1 MTAAPQNSKSDIDP
15 LTIDPLTL
23 AVVRQKLLAVAEEI
37 VETMVR
43 TCFSPLLNQSRDL
56 SAVVLDGDAQVVAQA
71 ERTPIH
77 MGAMPF
83 AVRAMAKDFAD
94 DIGPGDVIMA
104 NDPYWGGSHL
114 PDITLVKPVF
124 RDGALLF
131 WVAIRA
137 HQSDTGGISAGGYSP
152 SAREIFHEGIRI
164 PPVKL
169 VERGRMREDVLR
181 MVCENTR
188 KAEDTRG
195 DIMAMFASVEVGAER
210 VDALLDRY
218 GAARIEACSAAI
230 LDAGEAAMRAY
241 IRQWE
246 PGVYKSTAYLD
257 HDGVATERYPVPV
270 TITVTDGEVEVD
282 FSDVGDQVQSYYNS
296 PIANTSACVYIA
308 FFYLSNDQQV
318 QNEGS
323 TRAIKIITRKGSL
336 LDSTAP
342 APVTGC
348 TTFTA
353 AVIIEAVLRAM
364 EGAAPDAIVAGA
376 SRRFR
381 YVIAGND
388 PKTGSYIYHYFS
400 NKGGF
405 GANTTED
412 GWVNIGGLQN
422 PGGTPS
428 ASLERVE
435 ATYPFLIEEYGLT
448 QNSAGAGEQRGGA
461 GGIVALRYRG
471 EGPAV
476 LNIAGEGT
484 VVAPYGA
491 RGGQDGAPHVIWIE
505 RGNERIELNGRSN
518 DTPIQPG
525 DLIVHHAAGGGGCGD
540 PLERDRALV
549 ERDVAYGY
557 ITAEAARTKYGLG

>member
-1 MTAAPQNSKSDIDP
+1 MSDDRTDKGQEIDA
-15 LTIDPLTL
+15 LTL
-23 AVVRQKLLAVAEEI
+23 AVVRQKLLSVSEEI

-56 SAVVLDGDAQVVAQA
+56 SAVVLDGAAQVVAQA

-83 AVRAMAKDFAD
+83 AVRAMAEDFRD
-94 DIGPGDVIMA
+94 TIGPDDVLMA

-124 RDGALLF
+124 REGRLRF

-169 VERGRMREDVLR
+169 VDDGHLREDVLR
-181 MVCENTR
+181 LVCENTR
-188 KAEDTRG
+188 KPEDTHG
-195 DIMAMFASVEVGAER
+195 DIMAMLASVNVGAER
-210 VDALLDRY
+210 LNVLLDRY
-218 GAARIEACSAAI
+218 GTERIDACSAAI
-230 LDAGEAAMRAY
+230 LDAGEAAMRAH
-241 IRQWE
+241 IRQWK
-246 PGVYKSTAYLD
+246 PGVYKAVSYLD

-270 TITVTDGEVEVD
+270 TVTVRDGEVEVD
-282 FSDVGDQVQSYYNS
+282 FREVGDQVASYFNS

-318 QNEGS
+318 LNEGS
-323 TRAIKIITRKGSL
+323 TRAIKIRTRKGSL
-336 LDSTAP
+336 VDPVAP

-353 AVIIEAVLRAM
+353 AVIIESVLRAM
-364 EGAAPDAIVAGA
+364 EGAAPELVVAGSA
-376 SRRFR
+376 RRFR

-405 GANTTED
+405 GANSNED
-412 GWVNIGGLQN
+412 GWVNVGGMQN

-435 ATYPFLIEEYGLT
+435 ASYPFEIEEYALT
-448 QNSAGAGEQRGGA
+448 TDSGGAGKQRGGA
-461 GGIVALRYRG
+461 GGVVALRYRG
-471 EGPAV
+471 TGPAV
-476 LNIAGEGT
+476 LNVAGEGT

-491 RGGQDGAPHVIWIE
+491 RGGDEGAPHAIWIE
-505 RGNERIELNGRSN
+505 RGNEKIALNGRSN
-518 DTPIQPG
+518 DTPILPG

-540 PLERDRALV
+540 PHERPRALV
-549 ERDVAYGY
+549 KRDLAYGY
-557 ITAEAARTKYGLG
+557 ITRETAQRAYGFEE

>member
-1 MTAAPQNSKSDIDP
+1 MTIPPDSKPD
-15 LTIDPLTL
+15 IDPLTL
-23 AVVRQKLLAVAEEI
+23 AVVRQKFLAVAEEI

-83 AVRAMAKDFAD
+83 AVRAMAEDFAD
-94 DIGPGDVIMA
+94 DIAPGDVLMA

-124 RDGALLF
+124 RDGELLF

-164 PPVKL
+164 PPVK
-169 VERGRMREDVLR
+169 VVDGGRMREDVLR

-188 KAEDTRG
+188 KAADTRG

-210 VDALLDRY
+210 VEALLDRY
-218 GAARIEACSAAI
+218 GTERIEACGAAI
-230 LDAGEAAMRAY
+230 LDAGEAAMRAH
-241 IRQWE
+241 IRQWK

-270 TITVTDGEVEVD
+270 TVTVRDGEVEVD
-282 FSDVGDQVQSYYNS
+282 FRDVGDQVQSYYNS

-323 TRAIKIITRKGSL
+323 TRAIKILTRKGSL
-336 LDSTAP
+336 VDSVAP

-364 EGAAPDAIVAGA
+364 EGAAPNAIVAGA

-405 GANTTED
+405 GANMDED

-448 QNSAGAGEQRGGA
+448 QNSSGAGKQRGGA
-461 GGIVALRYRG
+461 GGVVALRYRG
-471 EGPAV
+471 DGPAV

-491 RGGQDGAPHVIWIE
+491 HGGQDGAPHVIWIE
-505 RGNERIELNGRSN
+505 RGNERIALNGRSN

-525 DLIVHHAAGGGGCGD
+525 DLIVHHAAGGGGYGD
-540 PLERDRALV
+540 PRERDRALV
-549 ERDVAYGY
+549 ERDVAHGY
-557 ITAEAARTKYGLG
+557 ITAEVARTDYGLGE

>member
-1 MTAAPQNSKSDIDP
+1 MSADDRKGPAPEIDA
-15 LTIDPLTL
+15 LTL
-23 AVVRQKLLAVAEEI
+23 AVVRQKLLSVAEEI

-56 SAVVLDGDAQVVAQA
+56 SAVVLDGTAQVVAQA

-83 AVRAMAKDFAD
+83 AVRSMAEDFRA
-94 DIGPGDVIMA
+94 DIGPKDVLMA

-124 RDGALLF
+124 RDGRLRF

-169 VERGRMREDVLR
+169 VDDGRLRADVLR
-181 MVCENTR
+181 LVCQNTR
-188 KAEDTRG
+188 KPEDTNG
-195 DIMAMFASVEVGAER
+195 DILAMLASVDVGAER
-210 VDALLDRY
+210 LEVLLDRY
-218 GAARIEACSAAI
+218 GTERIEACSAAI
-230 LDAGEAAMRAY
+230 LDAGEAAMRAH
-241 IRQWE
+241 IRRWK
-246 PGVYKSTAYLD
+246 PGVYKSVSYLD
-257 HDGVATERYPVPV
+257 HDGVATERYPVP
-270 TITVTDGEVEVD
+270 ITVTVGDGEIEVD
-282 FSDVGDQVQSYYNS
+282 FREVGDQVRSYFNS

-318 QNEGS
+318 LNEGS
-323 TRAIKIITRKGSL
+323 TRAIKILTRKGSL
-336 LDSTAP
+336 VDPVTP

-353 AVIIEAVLRAM
+353 AVIIESVLRAM
-364 EGAAPDAIVAGA
+364 EGAAPEAVVAGSA
-376 SRRFR
+376 RRFR

-405 GANTTED
+405 GANAAED
-412 GWVNIGGLQN
+412 GWVNVGGMQN

-435 ATYPFLIEEYGLT
+435 SSYPFEIETYALT
-448 QNSAGAGEQRGGA
+448 TDSSGAGKQRGGA
-461 GGIVALRYRG
+461 GGVVALRYRG
-471 EGPAV
+471 KAPAV

-491 RGGQDGAPHVIWIE
+491 RGGGDGAPHVIWIE
-505 RGNERIELNGRSN
+505 RGNEKIELNGRSN
-518 DTPIQPG
+518 DTPILPG

-540 PLERDRALV
+540 PHERPRALV
-549 ERDVAYGY
+549 KRDVAYGY
-557 ITAEAARTKYGLG
+557 VTPEAARALYGYKE

>member
-1 MTAAPQNSKSDIDP
+1 MSDDRKETGQEIDA
-15 LTIDPLTL
+15 LTL
-23 AVVRQKLLAVAEEI
+23 AVVRQKLLSVAEEI

-56 SAVVLDGDAQVVAQA
+56 SAVVLDGTAQVVAQA

-83 AVRAMAKDFAD
+83 AVRAMAEDFREH
-94 DIGPGDVIMA
+94 IGPDDVLMA

-124 RDGALLF
+124 REGRLRF

-169 VERGRMREDVLR
+169 VDGGLLRTDVLR
-181 MVCENTR
+181 LVCENTR
-188 KAEDTRG
+188 KAEDTHG
-195 DIMAMFASVEVGAER
+195 DIMAMLASVNVGAER
-210 VDALLDRY
+210 LDVLLNRY
-218 GAARIEACSAAI
+218 GTEQIESCSTAI
-230 LDAGEAAMRAY
+230 LDAGEAAMRAH
-241 IRQWE
+241 IRRWK
-246 PGVYKSTAYLD
+246 PGVYKSVSYLD

-270 TITVTDGEVEVD
+270 TVTVRDGEVEID
-282 FSDVGDQVQSYYNS
+282 FREVGDQVASYFNS

-318 QNEGS
+318 LNEGS
-323 TRAIKIITRKGSL
+323 TRAIKILTRKGSL
-336 LDSTAP
+336 VDPVPP

-353 AVIIEAVLRAM
+353 AVIIESVLRAM
-364 EGAAPDAIVAGA
+364 EGSAPEAIVAGSA
-376 SRRFR
+376 RRFR

-388 PKTGSYIYHYFS
+388 PNTGSYIYHYFS

-405 GANTTED
+405 GANSNED
-412 GWVNIGGLQN
+412 GWVNVGGMQN

-435 ATYPFLIEEYGLT
+435 VSYPFEIEEYALT
-448 QNSAGAGEQRGGA
+448 TDSGGAGKQRGGA
-461 GGIVALRYRG
+461 GGVVALRYRG
-471 EGPAV
+471 TGPAV
-476 LNIAGEGT
+476 LNVAGEGT

-491 RGGQDGAPHVIWIE
+491 RGGGEGAPHAIWIE
-505 RGNERIELNGRSN
+505 RGNEKIELNGRSN
-518 DTPIQPG
+518 DTPIMPG

-540 PLERDRALV
+540 PRERSPALV
-549 ERDVAYGY
+549 KRDVAYGY
-557 ITAEAARTKYGLG
+557 ITREMAQRAYGYEE

>member
-1 MTAAPQNSKSDIDP
+1 MIDDRKE
-15 LTIDPLTL
+15 TGQEIDALTL
-23 AVVRQKLLAVAEEI
+23 AVVRQKLLSVAEEI

-56 SAVVLDGDAQVVAQA
+56 SAVVLDGTAQVVAQA

-83 AVRAMAKDFAD
+83 AVRAMAEDFRD
-94 DIGPGDVIMA
+94 DIGPDDVLMA

-124 RDGALLF
+124 REGRLRF

-169 VERGRMREDVLR
+169 VDGGRLRTDVLR
-181 MVCENTR
+181 LVCENTR
-188 KAEDTRG
+188 KAEDTHG
-195 DIMAMFASVEVGAER
+195 DIMAMLASVNVGAER
-210 VDALLDRY
+210 LDVLLNRY
-218 GAARIEACSAAI
+218 GTDRIESCSAAI
-230 LDAGEAAMRAY
+230 LDAGEAAMRGH
-241 IRQWE
+241 IRRWK
-246 PGVYKSTAYLD
+246 PGIYKSVSYLD

-270 TITVTDGEVEVD
+270 TVTVRDGEIEVD
-282 FSDVGDQVQSYYNS
+282 FREVGDQVASYFNS

-318 QNEGS
+318 LNEGS
-323 TRAIKIITRKGSL
+323 TRAIKILTRKGSL
-336 LDSTAP
+336 VDPVPP

-353 AVIIEAVLRAM
+353 AVIIESVLRAM
-364 EGAAPDAIVAGA
+364 EGAAAEAVVAGSA
-376 SRRFR
+376 RRFR

-388 PKTGSYIYHYFS
+388 SKTGSYIYHYFS

-405 GANTTED
+405 GANSNED
-412 GWVNIGGLQN
+412 GWVNVGGMQN

-435 ATYPFLIEEYGLT
+435 ASYPFEIEEYALT
-448 QNSAGAGEQRGGA
+448 TDSGGAGKQRGGA
-461 GGIVALRYRG
+461 GGVVALRYRG
-471 EGPAV
+471 TGPAV
-476 LNIAGEGT
+476 LNVAGEGT

-491 RGGQDGAPHVIWIE
+491 RGGGEGAPHAIWIE
-505 RGNERIELNGRSN
+505 RGNEKIELNGRSN
-518 DTPIQPG
+518 DTPIMPG
-525 DLIVHHAAGGGGCGD
+525 DLIVHHAAGGGGCGA
-540 PLERDRALV
+540 PRERPPALV

-557 ITAEAARTKYGLG
+557 ITRETAQRAYGYEE

>member
-1 MTAAPQNSKSDIDP
+1 MTVAEPEDRGP
-15 LTIDPLTL
+15 EVDPLTL

-56 SAVVLDGDAQVVAQA
+56 SAVVLDGTAQVVAQA

-83 AVRAMAKDFAD
+83 AVRAMAEDFHD
-94 DIGPGDVIMA
+94 DISPNDVLMA

-124 RDGALLF
+124 RDGRLRF

-169 VERGRMREDVLR
+169 VAGGKLRGDVLR

-188 KAEDTRG
+188 KPEDTHG
-195 DIMAMFASVEVGAER
+195 DLMAMLSSVDVGAER
-210 VDALLDRY
+210 LETLLDRY
-218 GAARIEACSAAI
+218 GTARIETCSAAI
-230 LDAGEAAMRAY
+230 LDAGEAAMRAH
-241 IRQWE
+241 IRCWK
-246 PGVYKSTAYLD
+246 PGVYKSVSYLD

-270 TITVTDGEVEVD
+270 TVTVREDEVEVD
-282 FSDVGDQVQSYYNS
+282 FREVGDQVASYFNS

-318 QNEGS
+318 LNEGS
-323 TRAIKIITRKGSL
+323 TRAIKILTRKGSL
-336 LDSTAP
+336 VDSVSP

-353 AVIIEAVLRAM
+353 AVIIESVLRAM
-364 EGAAPDAIVAGA
+364 EGAALEAVVAGA
-376 SRRFR
+376 ARRFR
-381 YVIAGND
+381 YVIAGSD
-388 PKTGSYIYHYFS
+388 PDTGSYIYHYFS

-405 GANTTED
+405 GANKGED
-412 GWVNIGGLQN
+412 GWVNVGGMQN

-428 ASLERVE
+428 ASIERVE
-435 ATYPFLIEEYGLT
+435 ASYPFEIETYALT
-448 QNSAGAGEQRGGA
+448 QDSGGAGKQRGGA
-461 GGIVALRYRG
+461 GGVVALRYRG
-471 EGPAV
+471 AGPAV

-484 VVAPYGA
+484 VVAPFGVHGGA
-491 RGGQDGAPHVIWIE
+491 DGSPHAIWIE
-505 RGNERIELNGRSN
+505 RGNEKIELNGRSN

-540 PLERDRALV
+540 PRERARDLV
-549 ERDVAYGY
+549 KRDLAYGY
-557 ITAEAARTKYGLG
+557 ISPETARTAYGSDE